1 VIPAHEHAATF
12 TSAAYLVAWEHLE
25 LGAMPIVLH
34 VQADHLDHRA
44 AWAELT
50 DLGLALGNELDPWL
64 VAAFKL
70 VANPPRAVDLRLG
83 LGSTAVRALAVSAG
97 SGGVLA
103 VLTADRLTVREL
115 DHADLAGALVALVP
129 EAPTDPDLRGQFG
142 AAAIDV
148 HGRRR
153 RAADVVDFHGP
164 VDRAVL
170 TARVVALLDELSR

>member
-1 VIPAHEHAATF
+1 MIPEHVHAATF
-12 TSAAYLVAWEHLE
+12 TSAAYLAAWEHLE

-34 VQADHLDHRA
+34 TQADHLDHDR

-50 DLGLALGNELDPWL
+50 GLGLAHGSELDPWL

-83 LGSTAVRALAVSAG
+83 LGSSAVRALAVSAG

-103 VLTADRLTVREL
+103 VLAADFLTVREL
-115 DHADLAGALVALVP
+115 DHANLAAELVALVP
-129 EAPTDPDLRGQFG
+129 THPVDPDLRGQFG

-148 HGRRR
+148 DGRRR
-153 RAADVVDFHGP
+153 RAADVVDCHGP
-164 VDRAVL
+164 VDPVAL
-170 TARVVALLDELSR
+170 EARVVALLDELSR